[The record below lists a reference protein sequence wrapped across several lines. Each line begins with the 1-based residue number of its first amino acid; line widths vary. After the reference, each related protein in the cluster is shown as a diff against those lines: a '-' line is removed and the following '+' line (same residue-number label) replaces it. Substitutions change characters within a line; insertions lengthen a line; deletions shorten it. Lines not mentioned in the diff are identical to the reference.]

1 MSKIVQ
7 IFQKKPSPDK
17 DKSASLSRNSSL
29 RTNGNDTST
38 DPVLEAR
45 FKSLQDMLGAF
56 LRSISNDTSTGT
68 DPILEANFKSAQVRL
83 GALNKEYGDVQKIGM
98 DLDQFNYSK
107 TQKEYKKLHDD
118 IKTPKFSLEKEQKD
132 SLLFGIYHGL
142 AISAFRA
149 GEFTEHNKYLLHAYN
164 RYSPDRD
171 KSIIGLEIWVK
182 IYKNLDKDVQTKVPS
197 ISSQCNKLLKEV
209 ETDVQSLIKTGEYD
223 QAREKMKYLNESGH
237 NFQIFDLYFSTIKDP
252 NEALKYFEDKSKKY
266 NLTQRQDIHDIL
278 KKWQNHLINQVN
290 DKEVAAKAA
299 TYASKYNPNPTV
311 ATASAAPVVSPEVKK
326 AEKELKQAQNQV
338 EKFSN
343 KLETALTRAEHQEQI
358 EKLEAKYKA
367 ELKAELEKANAVFN
381 AKLETIKAKAS
392 PTKDT
397 KVDEAG
403 DFSTSSAPPSYSDID
418 IASSP
423 YLQLAQNDTTTPTVP
438 TAPVVKT
445 VTSLDSKVLA
455 ELTELAHLIPSLN
468 WQDSKYNIT
477 KDKVKKLLNEVIKEN
492 PDVYNTIKDSKI
504 LVLLADVLL
513 SSNKMEEARIVCK
526 KALDADPNIWQA
538 TDDQIVLLN
547 LAGVLLPSNQLKAEQ
562 VYSKAISARIYFTD
576 ARGNYEM
583 DVNKTTIV
591 SKTVAQDGYSAAER
605 DCLVKVCLS
614 SNKVY
619 QQVQAVDC
627 YPHTDF
633 AKREA
638 IAGQLKQLAKQMLLP
653 IFPSYAAYTLYSK
666 ASFVLKDDLELSQ
679 DMKTTYEYTRPYNV
693 LPKYS
698 TKYSNY
704 YPPTE
709 ESTTYLIGECA
720 NNDY

>member
-1 MSKIVQ
+1 MFKSL
-7 IFQKKPSPDK
+7 KKSSP
-17 DKSASLSRNSSL
+17 DKSASLGRSSSL
-29 RTNGNDTST
+29 RSTGNDTST
-38 DPVLEAR
+38 GIDPVLEAR
-45 FKSLQDMLGAF
+45 FKSLQEMLGAF

-68 DPILEANFKSAQVRL
+68 DPILEANFKSAQIRL
-83 GALNKEYGDVQKIGM
+83 GALNKEYGDVQKIGT
-98 DLDQFNYSK
+98 DPNQFNYSK
-107 TQKEYKKLHDD
+107 AQKEYKNLYDD
-118 IKTPKFSLEKEQKD
+118 IKTSKFSLEKEQQD

-149 GEFTEHNKYLLHAYN
+149 GKFKEHNEHLLHAYDK
-164 RYSPDRD
+164 YSPDRD

-182 IYKNLDKDVQTKVPS
+182 IYKNLGANAQKVPS
-197 ISSQCNKLLKEV
+197 ISSQCDKLLKEV
-209 ETDVQSLIKTGEYD
+209 ETEVQSLIKAGGYD
-223 QAREKMKYLNESGH
+223 QARTKMEYLNKNSH
-237 NFQIFDLYFSTIKDP
+237 NFQIFELYASTIKDP
-252 NEALKYFEDKSKKY
+252 KEAFKYLKEKSDKY
-266 NLTQRQDIHDIL
+266 NPIQRQDIYEIFKTL
-278 KKWQNHLINQVN
+278 QEKFNKAGETKLA
-290 DKEVAAKAA
+290 EEAA
-299 TYASKYNPNPTV
+299 TYALKYNPNPTV

-326 AEKELKQAQNQV
+326 AEKE
-338 EKFSN
+338 F
-343 KLETALTRAEHQEQI
+343 
-358 EKLEAKYKA
+358 EKLKEKYDEAAFKLKTVVTLDVHTKQLEELRTKHEA
-367 ELKAELEKANAVFN
+367 ELKAELEKLKTEHKAE
-381 AKLETIKAKAS
+381 LEALKPKAS

-397 KVDEAG
+397 KVNDAG
-403 DFSTSSAPPSYSDID
+403 DFSPTSSLPPPYTSVDIGNHK
-418 IASSP
+418 
-423 YLQLAQNDTTTPTVP
+423 YLQLVKNATTTPTAP
-438 TAPVVKT
+438 TTPVVKV
-445 VTSLDSKVLA
+445 VTPLA
-455 ELTELAHLIPSLN
+455 EEVLNELTKLAHLIPSLN
-468 WQDSKYNIT
+468 WQDSQYNTT
-477 KDKVKKLLNEVIKEN
+477 KGKAKSLLSEAVKEN
-492 PDVYNTIKDSKI
+492 PDVYKTIEDPKI

-562 VYSKAISARIYFTD
+562 VYSKAISTRIYFTD

>member
-1 MSKIVQ
+1 MFK
-7 IFQKKPSPDK
+7 FKKSSPDK
-17 DKSASLSRNSSL
+17 SVSPNKSASLSRNSIL

-68 DPILEANFKSAQVRL
+68 DPILEARFKSSQEML
-83 GALNKEYGDVQKIGM
+83 GALNKEYGNVQKIGTV
-98 DLDQFNYSK
+98 LDKRSYTEAQSK
-107 TQKEYKKLHDD
+107 YKILHDE
-118 IKTPKFSLEKEQKD
+118 IKAPKFSLEKEQKD

-149 GEFTEHNKYLLHAYN
+149 GKFQEHNEHLLHAYN

-197 ISSQCNKLLKEV
+197 ISSQCDKLLKEV

-223 QAREKMKYLNESGH
+223 QARKKMKYLNENGH

-311 ATASAAPVVSPEVKK
+311 ATAAVNPEVKK
-326 AEKELKQAQNQV
+326 AEKDV
-338 EKFSN
+338 EKLQEQLEKASN
-343 KLETALTRAEHQEQI
+343 KLETVLTRAEHQEQI

-367 ELKAELEKANAVFN
+367 ELEKVNAVFN

-403 DFSTSSAPPSYSDID
+403 DSSTTSSLPPPYSTID
-418 IASSP
+418 IGNHPSKNA
-423 YLQLAQNDTTTPTVP
+423 TTAPTVP
-438 TAPVVKT
+438 TAPVV
-445 VTSLDSKVLA
+445 TSLAKEVLD
-455 ELTELAHLIPSLN
+455 ELTKLAHLIPSLN

-477 KDKVKKLLNEVIKEN
+477 KDKAKKLLNEVIKEN
-492 PDVYNTIKDSKI
+492 PDVYNNTIKDPKI

-547 LAGVLLPSNQLKAEQ
+547 LAGVLLPSKQLEAEQ
-562 VYSKAISARIYFTD
+562 IYSKAIMRLFAKNEH
-576 ARGNYEM
+576 GNNIL
-583 DVNKTTIV
+583 DTNTITV
-591 SKTVAQDGYSAAER
+591 SKNVAQDGYSAKER
-605 DCLVKVCLS
+605 DCLAKVCLS
-614 SNKVY
+614 SPKAF
-619 QQVQAVDC
+619 QITQALDC
-627 YPHTDF
+627 YPHTDV
-633 AKREA
+633 AKRQE
-638 IAGQLKQLAKQMLLP
+638 IAKQLQQLACKPELRHEYK
-653 IFPSYAAYTLYSK
+653 SYMLYSK
-666 ASFVLKDDLELSQ
+666 AFTVIKDDQALLQ
-679 DMKTTYEYTRPYNV
+679 NMKTAYQSSGLNMYPTQFP
-693 LPKYS
+693 
-698 TKYSNY
+698 
-704 YPPTE
+704 YPPNE
-709 ESTTYLIGECA
+709 ESTYDLLGMCA
-720 NNDY
+720 INDY